1 MSEKAIGYILLAS
14 GIVIMIF
21 STIQIILVFTG
32 KLEPISAFS
41 SKTATPANQS
51 GIDISALMQQL
62 QPNAGTTNG
71 PVKAPALQLIDP
83 EVLNHTLNLTVH
95 FFIMQFLLSLGF
107 KLSSLGVQMLRPIEI
122 KLDSKT
128 VSQKINP

>member
-1 MSEKAIGYILLAS
+1 MSEKAVGYILLTS
-14 GIVIMIF
+14 GIIIMIF
-21 STIQIILVFTG
+21 ATIQIILVLTG

-41 SKTATPANQS
+41 SKTTGPEKQT
-51 GIDISALMQQL
+51 GVDISSLMQQL
-62 QPNAGTTNG
+62 QPGASNSTGAVNM
-71 PVKAPALQLIDP
+71 PNLQLIDP
-83 EVLNHTLNLTVH
+83 EVLNHTLNLTIH

-107 KLSSLGVQMLRPIEI
+107 KLSSLGTQILRPIEV

>member
-1 MSEKAIGYILLAS
+1 MSEKATGYILLAS
-14 GIVIMIF
+14 GIIIMIF

-41 SKTATPANQS
+41 SETEVGQAQT
-51 GIDISALMQQL
+51 GIDISTLMQQL
-62 QPNAGTTNG
+62 QPGAGNSG
-71 PVKAPALQLIDP
+71 SVNMPSLQLIDP

-107 KLSSLGVQMLRPIEI
+107 KLSSLGVQLLRPIEV
-122 KLDSKT
+122 KLDNKNLN
-128 VSQKINP
+128 QKINS